1 VLQPAGLG
9 QPVGIQ
15 AAPPV
20 PVLPPGG
27 PDQDGHPVV
36 TSVWLGL
43 AVAPQ
48 DQLAAESAQT
58 APIDLLHA
66 IGLGGG
72 ELRMPVLVTNS
83 K

>member
-1 VLQPAGLG
+1 
-9 QPVGIQ
+9 
-15 AAPPV
+15 
-20 PVLPPGG
+20 
-27 PDQDGHPVV
+27 
-36 TSVWLGL
+36 VWLGL